1 MTRVLSCGET
11 GWDGRNEV
19 NEWGGNYWVDSVA
32 GGSNQTYLY
41 LQVGGEQIFL
51 GRIFTTNLRN
61 LGRRRCGCCYR
72 RAAVLGAGDLAAAAG
87 EDWARGRH
95 VTHRET

>member
-1 MTRVLSCGET
+1 MLSCGET

-41 LQVGGEQIFL
+41 LQVSGDLIFL
-51 GRIFTTNLRN
+51 GRIETFIVVTKD
-61 LGRRRCGCCYR
+61 GG
-72 RAAVLGAGDLAAAAG
+72 AAG
-87 EDWARGRH
+87 AAIDALLCSEPATSPPPPVTTGHAPGTWH
-95 VTHRET
+95 V

>member
-41 LQVGGEQIFL
+41 LQVSVS
-51 GRIFTTNLRN
+51 N
-61 LGRRRCGCCYR
+61 
-72 RAAVLGAGDLAAAAG
+72 RA
-87 EDWARGRH
+87 
-95 VTHRET
+95 